1 MHYKLGDE
9 ICYVDYNNLRV
20 HYINKNESRYNLLG
34 AVSDR
39 IESFLIRRGY
49 EKITQGVF
57 DKLNHKINEA
67 QSNQSKVTNL
77 V

>member
-9 ICYVDYNNLRV
+9 ICYVDYNELRV
-20 HYINKNESRYNLLG
+20 YYISKNEFRYNLLG

-49 EKITQGVF
+49 EKISESLF
-57 DKLNHKINEA
+57 EKLKKAIDAERERA
-67 QSNQSKVTNL
+67 
-77 V
+77 